1 METSVIFFKV
11 REFLSKIQSDQV
23 AEDLITIYKL
33 VYKYKNAQRKQKV
46 YQTIEGISRCRV
58 GEYKSYLEKEV
69 ERFELVVLKLGGEI
83 DEVKEI
89 LGGLVTE
96 FGRRLRRA
104 VKLCREVYRLCLTN
118 SFRKKIT
125 LNY

>member
-1 METSVIFFKV
+1 MYFSISSSILVSVSLNYIH
-11 REFLSKIQSDQV
+11 INIHI
-23 AEDLITIYKL
+23 LIAI

-58 GEYKSYLEKEV
+58 GEYKSYLDKEV

-104 VKLCREVYRLCLTN
+104 VKLCC
-118 SFRKKIT
+118 KIT
-125 LNY
+125 F